1 MIIGENRRAVIENIK
16 NAAESGDF
24 YAKVELGDPC
34 LTKEQSD
41 AIVQRYLDR
50 RDTLGYKIKAS
61 FARLC
66 ANILTFVI
74 NRDTEI
80 IGLEKLYDISGGA
93 IVTSNHFS
101 PVENTCIRLI
111 TKKLGKK
118 RINIVSQETNLAMKG
133 VFGFLMNY
141 ADVIPISSNLRYLG
155 GKFPAMVEQLLKN
168 DEYILIYP
176 EQEMWFNYRKPRP
189 PKRGPF
195 YYAARFNVPV
205 ICCFVEMRDMP
216 THDTDEFKKVQFAVH
231 ILDVLYPDPDKS
243 VKENSEVMCAKDYM
257 LKKQAYEKVYGKP
270 LEYTFESSDIAGWTG
285 EL

>member
-1 MIIGENRRAVIENIK
+1 MIIGDNRRGVIKNIK
-16 NAAESGDF
+16 KAAESGDF
-24 YAKVELGDPC
+24 YAKVETGDPC

-41 AIVQRYLDR
+41 AIVSEYLKR
-50 RDTLGYKIKAS
+50 RGTVVYKIKAA
-61 FARLC
+61 FARRC
-66 ANILTFVI
+66 ADLLTFAL

-80 IGLEKLYDISGGA
+80 IGMEKLRGIPGGA

-101 PVENTCIRLI
+101 PIENTCIRLI
-111 TKKLGKK
+111 TKKMGKK

-133 VFGFLMNY
+133 AFGFLMNY
-141 ADVIPISSNLRYLG
+141 ADIIPISSNLRYVG
-155 GKFPAMVEQLLKN
+155 GAFATILEDLLKK

-205 ICCFVEMRDMP
+205 ICCFVEMRDMERW
-216 THDTDEFKKVQFAVH
+216 DTDEFKKVQFAVH
-231 ILDVLYPDPDKS
+231 ILDVIYPDPDKS
-243 VKENSEVMCAKDYM
+243 VKENSEQMCAKDYT
-257 LKKQAYEKVYGKP
+257 LKKQAYEKIYGKS
-270 LEYTFESSDIAGWTG
+270 LNYTFDNSDIAGWTG